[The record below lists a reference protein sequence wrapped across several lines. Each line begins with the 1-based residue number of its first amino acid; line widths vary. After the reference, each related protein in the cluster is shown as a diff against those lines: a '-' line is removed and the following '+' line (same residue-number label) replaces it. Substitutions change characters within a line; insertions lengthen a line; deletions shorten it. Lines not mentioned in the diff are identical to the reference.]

1 MSVCTVSTT
10 EFVDYDI
17 DVEAIDIDL
26 NDATTPTGVSK
37 EVQTETV
44 SIDARLINIG
54 IAASISRTT
63 ASTLFLLASCIFRV
77 NLDATSNLFAGG
89 MIFFL
94 VSHAIDFRIHFE
106 KKTNSVKASVIC
118 MLGIAVLVITSFIGF
133 QSKSDVD
140 AILWV
145 VGTLTLLMGQL
156 MESYKVFAGEE
167 SVHYSKLISRI
178 FAIAGTGFL
187 VLGALLSFDG
197 GNYYGDDAI
206 DAPEGVADSIKA
218 MMEKSFFG
226 GRASMFMAG
235 AIMYLLHSWFYL
247 YSMLRV

>member
-26 NDATTPTGVSK
+26 NDAITPTGVSK

-77 NLDATSNLFAGG
+77 NLEATSNLFAGG

-118 MLGIAVLVITSFIGF
+118 MLGIAVLVIASFIGF

-197 GNYYGDDAI
+197 GNYYGKDAI
-206 DAPEGVADSIKA
+206 DAPEGVAESIKA